1 MTPDKHELSI
11 HVRRH
16 RRKPVLSAALLSHH
30 PRRRK
35 PHEHKKKLTPLIF
48 TTPCRYQGVHT
59 KKKMTEKEFTDMAT
73 SLRGLALKH
82 ARTYVGADEA
92 EDIAQDTMLRLW
104 SLRDGMA
111 TEANAN
117 RLAVTITRHLAIDR
131 LRKQRTVSLETL
143 QDMQLNGKDAEPDIA
158 MEDEQNEQWLRN
170 QMKNLPQNEYLVL
183 RLRQVEQKS
192 NDEIAAILG
201 IKPASVP
208 VLLSRARHKLL
219 DALNKQP

>member
-1 MTPDKHELSI
+1 MSLS
-11 HVRRH
+11 RRT
-16 RRKPVLSAALLSHH
+16 
-30 PRRRK
+30 
-35 PHEHKKKLTPLIF
+35 HKE
-48 TTPCRYQGVHT
+48 
-59 KKKMTEKEFTDMAT
+59 KMTEKEFTDIAT

-111 TEANAN
+111 TTANAN
-117 RLAVTITRHLAIDR
+117 RLTVTITRHLAIDR
-131 LRKQRTVSLETL
+131 LRKQRTVPLETL
-143 QDMQLNGKDAEPDIA
+143 QDMQLNGKDTEADIA
-158 MEDEQNEQWLRN
+158 IEDEQNKQWLRN
-170 QMKNLPQNEYLVL
+170 QMKNLPQNEHLVL

-219 DALNKQP
+219 DALNKQQ